1 MYLYCN
7 NIMFLEQIEI
17 ELPQDTFS
25 LILILL
31 LSSAVQAIDLNRIE
45 KIKYNAVRQ
54 LKRVKYHWTCLLN
67 SGIPSFTFGKLH
79 LGTGY
84 FSYILLLF
92 KNKNINHII
101 MQKKFEFNHYSTFQ
115 WLIWS
120 DFEMFLFPSFTYK
133 CNFRIYYNGGRC

>member
-1 MYLYCN
+1 VYLYCN
-7 NIMFLEQIEI
+7 NIMFLEQVER
-17 ELPQDTFS
+17 ELSQDTFS

-31 LSSAVQAIDLNRIE
+31 SSSAVQAIDLNRIE

-67 SGIPSFTFGKLH
+67 SGIRSFTFNENLFTFGKLH
-79 LGTGY
+79 FGTGY

-101 MQKKFEFNHYSTFQ
+101 FQKKKN
-115 WLIWS
+115 
-120 DFEMFLFPSFTYK
+120 
-133 CNFRIYYNGGRC
+133 RI